1 VATHLIELLT
11 KEFGGENLG
20 ELAGLLGEPESK
32 VQAAVGGVVPAQVAS
47 AVRAAAILKTA
58 PKDTVIEIGG
68 HTDNTGDPAANQKLS
83 EDRAN
88 DVRSA
93 LVAAGADGAV
103 LVAKGYGDTRPVASN
118 DTEYGKFRNRRIEYS
133 IPAAPAK

>member
-1 VATHLIELLT
+1 MAANLVELLT
-11 KEFGGENLG
+11 TEFGGDTLG
-20 ELAGLLGEPESK
+20 KLAGLLGEPESK

-58 PKDTVIEIGG
+58 PKDTLIEIGG

-88 DVRSA
+88 DVCSA

-103 LVAKGYGDTRPVASN
+103 LVAKGYGDARPVASN